1 MGQALEAILLEEST
15 TILHGEPCSPPQG
28 ESSEGNRRVFF
39 WILLNLGAPLD
50 DWLASEG
57 SYYTAYLPW
66 SHTTHKCLLKNPH
79 IN

>member
-39 WILLNLGAPLD
+39 LD
-50 DWLASEG
+50 IKKRNSTF
-57 SYYTAYLPW
+57 YV
-66 SHTTHKCLLKNPH
+66 CIH
-79 IN
+79 I

>member
-39 WILLNLGAPLD
+39 FG
-50 DWLASEG
+50 
-57 SYYTAYLPW
+57 Y
-66 SHTTHKCLLKNPH
+66 
-79 IN
+79 

>member
-39 WILLNLGAPLD
+39 WILREIPPFMYAFTYNVI
-50 DWLASEG
+50 
-57 SYYTAYLPW
+57 Y
-66 SHTTHKCLLKNPH
+66 H
-79 IN
+79 